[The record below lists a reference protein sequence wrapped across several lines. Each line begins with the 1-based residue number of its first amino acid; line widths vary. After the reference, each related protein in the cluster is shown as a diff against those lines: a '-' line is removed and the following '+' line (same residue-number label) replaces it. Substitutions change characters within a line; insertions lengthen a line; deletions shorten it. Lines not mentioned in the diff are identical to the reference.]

1 MSIHEHVAVARQRL
15 RDASVSP
22 RESELSARLL
32 AEHVLGWTTERF
44 LTDAHGPEPDG
55 FAAAYEGLVARRAA
69 REPLPYIV
77 GLREFWGLPLEV
89 SPDVLI
95 PRPETELIVAAVIDL
110 YPARTAALSVA
121 DVCTGSGCL
130 AVAIATERPAA
141 AIRASDISEAALV
154 VARRNAARLGVAD
167 RIRFE
172 HADLL
177 DGIDGPFDLIVAN
190 PPYVRDRDRAGLQ
203 PEVKN
208 EPAVALFSGPDGLDA
223 MARLVTQAPSRMRAG
238 AHLIFEFGC
247 GQDVEVERIVSAAP
261 ALTLVEIRRD
271 LQGIARTMIT
281 RRRP

>member
-95 PRPETELIVAAVIDL
+95 PRPETELIVEAVIDL
-110 YPARTAALSVA
+110 YPDRAAPLSVA

-190 PPYVRDRDRAGLQ
+190 PPYVRDRDRPGLQ

-223 MARLVTQAPSRMRAG
+223 MARLVNQAPFRMRSG

-247 GQDVEVERIVSAAP
+247 GQDVEVERLVAAAA